1 MISNP
6 PGTTRSVRMIKRRP
20 KPARTA
26 AIASEIGL
34 GLTGAA

>member
-1 MISNP
+1 
-6 PGTTRSVRMIKRRP
+6 MIKRRP